1 MWWLSVMLIATS
13 FFWAINSGVV
23 EKVWETDITML
34 TSIISVIFVASNVLL
49 GYIAYNYDKDHLKAK
64 LVRSTD
70 TVWFVSEIL
79 MALGMLGT
87 VIGLIAMLGANV
99 VGSNLQNTDGIQSL
113 LGNMWLHMGLALY
126 TNAVGIICSI
136 ILKVQVHFIAG
147 DVGNEE

>member
-1 MWWLSVMLIATS
+1 MLIATS
-13 FFWAINSGVV
+13 FFWAFNIGIV
-23 EKVWETDITML
+23 EKIWETDVTML
-34 TSIISVIFVASNVLL
+34 TSVISLIFVLSNILL

-64 LVRSTD
+64 LIRATD
-70 TVWFVSEIL
+70 TIWFISEIL

-99 VGSNLQNTDGIQSL
+99 VGNGLQNMNGIQTL

-147 DVGNEE
+147 DVDDEK